1 MKIVSYVYHE
11 QTRYLTVNVL
21 MIKNGFVEIE
31 RELSGDELLF
41 YNGFIR
47 SS

>member
-1 MKIVSYVYHE
+1 MKIMSHDFHE
-11 QTRYLTVNVL
+11 KTRYLTVQVL
-21 MIKNGFVEIE
+21 MIKNSFVEIE

>member
-1 MKIVSYVYHE
+1 
-11 QTRYLTVNVL
+11 L
-21 MIKNGFVEIE
+21 MIKNSFVEIE
-31 RELSGDELLF
+31 SELSGDELLF

>member
-1 MKIVSYVYHE
+1 MNTMSHDFHE
-11 QTRYLTVNVL
+11 KTRYLTVQVL
-21 MIKNGFVEIE
+21 MIKNSFVDIE
-31 RELSGDELLF
+31 MDLSGDELLF